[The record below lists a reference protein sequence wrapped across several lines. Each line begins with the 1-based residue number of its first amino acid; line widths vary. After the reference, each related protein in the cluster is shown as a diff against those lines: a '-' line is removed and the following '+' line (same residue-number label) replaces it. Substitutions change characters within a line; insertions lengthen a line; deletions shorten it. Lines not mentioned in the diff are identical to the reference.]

1 MNSSSQTQSTST
13 ADPRTAEEL
22 AAAEAEYEKFVWDN
36 LPRNYAGHYLHGM
49 LGMTGFRL
57 FNAPTFFPAYLH
69 SLSGSD
75 AIVGLGLALQQ
86 LGSVISPFFGA
97 TIIEHRKRVL
107 PVAAW
112 IGSGMRLPILGISAA
127 GWFLSGLPGIQL
139 WTIIACMFVFG
150 IFSGAQGV
158 AFQMLLAKV
167 IPISRRGRLQAWRNV
182 TGGLVAAALSY
193 VAGRYIIGGNL
204 FGHGYSVTF
213 FLAFVL
219 TSAGLTALSLLMREP
234 EPPTVRERSTIRQ
247 RFKEFPTLLTTDPSF
262 RFFILAQVLASAGA
276 FAQPFYIISVG
287 HQMPIDGN
295 ALGLLSLAFLG
306 ADTAT
311 NLGWGY
317 MGDKFGFRSTF
328 IASLIL
334 WAGATVLLIMA
345 HTLPAV
351 IVAFFCIGAAQS
363 GQQMSSSTMVLE
375 FGNREDI
382 AMRLALSQT
391 AQGSMRALGPLIGG
405 FVAAGLGYNF
415 LFSVSMGFMV
425 AALTVLILAVKE
437 PRNRRGGAVESA

>member
-1 MNSSSQTQSTST
+1 MT
-13 ADPRTAEEL
+13 PEEL
-22 AAAEAEYEKFVWDN
+22 EAAEAAYEKFVWDN

-75 AIVGLGLALQQ
+75 TIVGLGLALQQ

-97 TIIEHRKRVL
+97 TFIEHRRRVL

-112 IGSGMRLPILGISAA
+112 IGTGMRLPILGIAAA
-127 GWFLSGLPGIQL
+127 GWFLSGVPHIQL
-139 WTIIACMFVFG
+139 WTIIFCMFVFG

-167 IPISRRGRLQAWRNV
+167 IPIARRGRLQAWRNV
-182 TGGLVAAALSY
+182 TGGLVAAGLSY
-193 VAGRYIIGGNL
+193 VAGRYLIGGNV

-213 FLAFVL
+213 VLAFAL

-234 EPPTVRERSTIRQ
+234 EPPTVRERSTVAQ
-247 RFKEFPTLLTTDPSF
+247 RLKEFPSLLRGDRSF
-262 RFFILAQVLASAGA
+262 LFFIVAQVLASAGA
-276 FAQPFYIISVG
+276 FAQPFYILSVG
-287 HQMPIDGN
+287 HQMHITGN
-295 ALGLLSLAFLG
+295 VLGLLSLAFLG

-311 NLGWGY
+311 NLAWGY

-328 IASLIL
+328 IAALVL

-363 GQQMSSSTMVLE
+363 GQMMSSSTMVLE
-375 FGNREDI
+375 FGSREDI

-391 AQGSMRALGPLIGG
+391 AQGSMRALGPLLGG
-405 FVAAGLGYNF
+405 VVAASLGYNF

-425 AALTVLILAVKE
+425 AALSVLILLVQE
-437 PRNRRGGAVESA
+437 PRDRRKAMIEKV